1 MAVESREKEMNRPE
15 LFEMD
20 LEDLTF
26 TWSVPELDNSLGQ
39 NDLPSIVVVGVE
51 MLLTSDCG
59 HPSLGIDGQV

>member
-1 MAVESREKEMNRPE
+1 MLLGLV
-15 LFEMD
+15 
-20 LEDLTF
+20 DLTF

-39 NDLPSIVVVGVE
+39 NDDLPSIIVVGVE